1 MRKIYILS
9 LLVFFTSSLFAQ
21 EDATSSIKRSTDKV
35 KIEGNYYYIHI
46 VKKGETLYS
55 ISRAYNVSQVEIATE
70 NPDIYL
76 GLQVDQAIKIPI
88 KDQQIMPSDEDEK
101 YIYHVVRRRETLFSL
116 SRRYEI
122 SMEEIIKTNPEV
134 EQGLK
139 TNQVVLIPKRKVET
153 LGDMSPQRSERFIYH
168 EVKPREGFY
177 AISKKYNV
185 TEETIR
191 KFNED
196 LVKDGIKLG
205 TILRIPIDPNDT
217 PSKPEISYFE
227 TLVIPRQVDTA
238 KLTPSVVCD
247 TFVYNKWRDVFNVAL
262 MLPFTQDPGVQVN
275 DEVIDDA
282 TNDRRT
288 SQPGDNRISGQSAN
302 FLDFYQGALLALD
315 SLKQIG
321 LSINLNVYN
330 TARSARTA
338 SALTREKGV
347 RDAHLIIGPVYQEDL
362 TPVAKFAAEN
372 RILLVSPLSPNN
384 SFLEKNPYLIQ
395 VNPSFNTQLEEFTK
409 KIDFCT
415 GQNIVLIYE
424 ADSSNLS
431 MINGFKERI
440 SRKMSNCS
448 TPGIT
453 HFKEVSYR
461 PGSSAPE
468 IQEHISHSLVL
479 DRENLIIVPS
489 NNEAFV
495 SDLIANLHTLSTIHK
510 YPIGVYGFPRWQRFR
525 NIQIDYY
532 YQLQIRLFTP
542 FFVDYSNPMVN
553 SFIAKYRDSFRAEPT
568 QYAFQGFD
576 VVYYFLSAM
585 KQYGVDF
592 QFCLPNHNVELLQ
605 SNYHFERL
613 NSTSGFENQS
623 VYIIQYT
630 KDYDIRKEKPRV
642 TNIQGVFP
650 MEVINE
656 QGNNRKEGILNY

>member
-9 LLVFFTSSLFAQ
+9 LLVFFASALFAQ
-21 EDATSSIKRSTDKV
+21 EDATSAVKRSTDKV
-35 KIEGNYYYIHI
+35 KIEGNYYYIHV

-76 GLQVDQAIKIPI
+76 GVKVDQAIKIPI
-88 KDQQIMPSDEDEK
+88 KDQQIMPSDEDEN

-122 SMEEIIKTNPEV
+122 SMEEIIKANPEV

-139 TNQVVLIPKRKVET
+139 TNQVVLIPKRKIET
-153 LGDMSPQRSERFIYH
+153 LGDMSPQKSDRFIYH

-185 TEETIR
+185 SEETII

-205 TILRIPIDPNDT
+205 TILKIPIDPSDT
-217 PSKPEISYFE
+217 PTKPENNVFE
-227 TLVIPRQVDTA
+227 VLAKQLPKSIEKDTPR
-238 KLTPSVVCD
+238 VVCD
-247 TFVYNKWRDVFNVAL
+247 TFVYNKWRDVFNIAL
-262 MLPFTQDPGVQVN
+262 MLPFTQDGGNQN
-275 DEVIDDA
+275 FEEGIDDA
-282 TNDRRT
+282 ATDRKF
-288 SQPGDNRISGQSAN
+288 SQSGENRITGQSAN
-302 FLDFYQGALLALD
+302 FLDFYQGALLAID
-315 SLKQIG
+315 SLKQLG

-330 TARSARTA
+330 TGRSSKTA
-338 SALTREKGV
+338 TALTKEKGV
-347 RDAHLIIGPVYQEDL
+347 RDAHLIIGPVYPEDL
-362 TPVAKFAAEN
+362 KPVAQFAAEN
-372 RILLVSPLSPNN
+372 RTLLVSPLSPNN
-384 SFLEKNPYLIQ
+384 ALLEKNPYLIQ

-409 KIDFCT
+409 RVNFCT

-431 MINGFKERI
+431 MINSFKVQI
-440 SRKMSNCS
+440 SRKMANCS
-448 TPGIT
+448 TSGIT
-453 HFKEVSYR
+453 HFKEVTYK

-468 IQEHISHSLVL
+468 IQEQISHSLVF

-495 SDLIANLHTLSTIHK
+495 SDLLANLHTLSTIHK

-532 YQLQIRLFTP
+532 YQLQLRLFTP
-542 FFVDYSNPMVN
+542 FFVDYSNSMVK
-553 SFIAKYRDSFRAEPT
+553 SFIAKYRNSFRAEPT

-576 VVYYFLSAM
+576 VVFYFLSAM

-592 QFCLPNHNVELLQ
+592 QYCLPNHNVELLQ
-605 SNYHFERL
+605 SNYHFERVS
-613 NSTSGFENQS
+613 STSGFENQS

-630 KDYDIRKEKPRV
+630 RDYEIQKERIQDIKLQMVLPSE
-642 TNIQGVFP
+642 I
-650 MEVINE
+650 INE
-656 QGNNRKEGILNY
+656 QSSNRKEGILNY